1 VFIAYHNKKHKFNW
15 FNTLHVIFTISGYTL
30 WWWYRPVY
38 ICAFILCVSY
48 SGLQCNKHNSYWYV
62 EQLVGYLIPWTNY
75 MHLYCV
81 SDSGILC
88 NKHNSYWYV
97 EQLVGFLIPWTNYMH
112 LYCVSDSGL
121 LCNKHNSYWYVEQL
135 VGFLI
140 PWTNSMHLYCVSD
153 SGLLC
158 NKHNSYWYEGQ
169 HLDRQTALG
178 SLYEPWNW

>member
-1 VFIAYHNKKHKFNW
+1 MQIV
-15 FNTLHVIFTISGYTL
+15 
-30 WWWYRPVY
+30 
-38 ICAFILCVSY
+38 
-48 SGLQCNKHNSYWYV
+48 
-62 EQLVGYLIPWTNY
+62 QLVGYLIPWTNY

-169 HLDRQTALG
+169 HLDRQTQTAQGYGSMEMICPSRRLG
-178 SLYEPWNW
+178 NYQFHGSYNDPRAVCLSKCCPSYQ